1 MRPAYARVGEQVG
14 QLLARVRTVAPQVD
28 CMVVSPTDRADAE
41 PEVARMREV
50 IQQAAAKHGCFWFDA
65 SQILGGQGAFARLR
79 EEADAR
85 VQKDGIHLTIKGYR
99 ELGRTMSAAMTSGYP
114 QQE

>member
-41 PEVARMREV
+41 PEVARMRE
-50 IQQAAAKHGCFWFDA
+50 AMSRPPPCFWFDVAEA
-65 SQILGGQGAFARLR
+65 SSAARER
-79 EEADAR
+79 SRGCAR
-85 VQKDGIHLTIKGYR
+85 RPTRGCRRTASISIKGYR
-99 ELGRTMSAAMTSGYP
+99 ELGRTMFAAMTSGYP